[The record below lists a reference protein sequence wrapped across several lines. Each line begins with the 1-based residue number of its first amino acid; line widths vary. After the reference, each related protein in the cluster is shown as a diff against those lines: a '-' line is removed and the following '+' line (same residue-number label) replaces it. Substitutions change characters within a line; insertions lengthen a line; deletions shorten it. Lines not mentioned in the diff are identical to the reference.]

1 MISSIFNFTFFSQPD
16 RNPYAPFPATCPD
29 HAIVREASNIS
40 DNEKSYI
47 QQRQAVTNKNLI
59 TFLNDRANLSNFD
72 AEKFINDYSSEHNI
86 TLGLAFSGGGY
97 RAMLCG
103 AGEMLGLDSRYSGA
117 KSNGLG
123 GLLQSATYMS
133 GLSGGSWLVG
143 SVVLNDFISIE
154 DVLNG
159 DINIWNLE
167 DSIIN
172 PSGINIF
179 GTVQY
184 YTDIE
189 EAVSAKMDAGFNASI
204 TDVWGRAL
212 SHQFF
217 PDDNSGENV
226 TWSSIRNLSSFQD
239 HSMPYPIVVANGRT
253 PGSYIINENST
264 VFEVS
269 PYELGSWD
277 PSLNSFSDVQFLGS
291 YMDNGTPNNSDSCIV
306 NFDNAGF
313 IMGTSSSL
321 FNQFIL
327 QLNGTGIPDAIK
339 SVINDILSRVS
350 HAEVDIALYF
360 PNPFRR
366 VETAASIN
374 IVLNNTLYLVDGGED
389 LQNVPYYP
397 LIQPDR
403 KLDIIFAY
411 DNSADTEQS
420 WPNGTSISYT
430 YLRQF
435 SDQGRGTPFPFV
447 PGVDDFLDQGLNQR
461 PTFFGCDAE
470 NMTNL
475 LNFHGNPD
483 LNVTDIPLVVQLTN
497 QRFSYNSN
505 TSTFKMSYDDDEVRS
520 MIQNGFEVS
529 SRGNF
534 SDDDN
539 WARCV
544 GCAII
549 RRSQE
554 RLGLEQSEECKEC
567 FDQYCWRGGEKG
579 AASATVDLES
589 YTTLAS
595 IATSSHSEL
604 PEQSSATAEATT
616 TSSTTKKSG
625 GQHRAVITWSIAS
638 FFVHAL
644 EFMFLF

>member
-40 DNEKSYI
+40 DNEKLYI

-143 SVVLNDFISIE
+143 LVVLNDFISIE

-189 EAVSAKMDAGFNASI
+189 EAVLAKMDAGFNASI

-239 HSMPYPIVVANGRT
+239 HLMPYPIAV
-253 PGSYIINENST
+253 
-264 VFEVS
+264 
-269 PYELGSWD
+269 
-277 PSLNSFSDVQFLGS
+277 
-291 YMDNGTPNNSDSCIV
+291 
-306 NFDNAGF
+306 
-313 IMGTSSSL
+313 
-321 FNQFIL
+321 
-327 QLNGTGIPDAIK
+327 
-339 SVINDILSRVS
+339 
-350 HAEVDIALYF
+350 
-360 PNPFRR
+360 
-366 VETAASIN
+366 
-374 IVLNNTLYLVDGGED
+374 
-389 LQNVPYYP
+389 
-397 LIQPDR
+397 
-403 KLDIIFAY
+403 
-411 DNSADTEQS
+411 
-420 WPNGTSISYT
+420 SYT
-430 YLRQF
+430 HLDVDKRQ
-435 SDQGRGTPFPFV
+435 
-447 PGVDDFLDQGLNQR
+447 
-461 PTFFGCDAE
+461 
-470 NMTNL
+470 L
-475 LNFHGNPD
+475 L
-483 LNVTDIPLVVQLTN
+483 V
-497 QRFSYNSN
+497 
-505 TSTFKMSYDDDEVRS
+505 
-520 MIQNGFEVS
+520 
-529 SRGNF
+529 
-534 SDDDN
+534 
-539 WARCV
+539 
-544 GCAII
+544 
-549 RRSQE
+549 
-554 RLGLEQSEECKEC
+554 
-567 FDQYCWRGGEKG
+567 
-579 AASATVDLES
+579 
-589 YTTLAS
+589 
-595 IATSSHSEL
+595 
-604 PEQSSATAEATT
+604 
-616 TSSTTKKSG
+616 
-625 GQHRAVITWSIAS
+625 
-638 FFVHAL
+638 
-644 EFMFLF
+644 